1 MTEFKSKVA
10 LVTGGTSGIGR
21 ATALAFAKE
30 GSKVIIAG
38 RSASKGEET
47 IKLIT
52 EINGE
57 AIFIQCDV
65 SSSTEVQSLIQKI
78 VQKYGKLDYA
88 CNNAGVDDNFKF
100 PIASY
105 PEETWDY
112 VIKNNLTSN
121 FLCMKYEIQQMLSQG
136 EGSIV
141 NMSSNLGLV
150 GLPNACGY
158 VTTKSGQL
166 GLTRSVALEYATQGI
181 RVNAV
186 CPGAVVTPMMEGV
199 GLIKGTE
206 AYENF
211 VNTFPAKRPGKPEE
225 IAGAVLWLCSDAAS
239 YVNGHALV
247 VDAAYIAQ

>member
-38 RSASKGEET
+38 RSANKGEET
-47 IKLIT
+47 LKLIN

-57 AIFIQCDV
+57 AIFVPCDV
-65 SSSTEVQSLIQKI
+65 SNATEVKSLIQTI
-78 VQKYGKLDYA
+78 VKKYGRLDYA
-88 CNNAGVDDNFKF
+88 CNNAGVEDHFKF

-105 PEETWDY
+105 PEDMWDY

-121 FLCMKYEIQQMLSQG
+121 FLCMKYEIQQMLEQG
-136 EGSIV
+136 GGIIV
-141 NMSSNLGLV
+141 NMSSDLSQV
-150 GLPNACGY
+150 GMPNGCGY
-158 VTTKSGQL
+158 VTSKTAQL
-166 GLTRSVALEYATQGI
+166 GLTRTVALEYATQGI

-186 CPGAVVTPMMEGV
+186 CPGAVATPMMDTIGITE
-199 GLIKGTE
+199 GTE
-206 AYENF
+206 AYENLISSI
-211 VNTFPAKRPGKPEE
+211 PAKRLGKPEE
-225 IAGAVLWLCSDAAS
+225 IAGVVLWLCSDAAS

-247 VDAAYIAQ
+247 VDGAYIVQ